1 MYDTGSWGDVNKWL
15 FIPERELTLDSNRH
29 NNKVQLDEPMR
40 FIGIHYKNMNE
51 RLHTGVEMAQ
61 HSSMGDSSQKLETWV
76 GHTTQPLSAKLI
88 GEYLSWGARLPWA
101 SFSQLGCL
109 CLF

>member
-1 MYDTGSWGDVNKWL
+1 
-15 FIPERELTLDSNRH
+15 
-29 NNKVQLDEPMR
+29 
-40 FIGIHYKNMNE
+40 MNE

-88 GEYLSWGARLPWA
+88 GEYLSWGARLP
-101 SFSQLGCL
+101 
-109 CLF
+109 